1 MSRLAPKK
9 IGVGVFAE
17 TRLIADSLLRTLQ
30 EESDLACLI
39 DGFATA
45 WVHRPD
51 VVVLDWQ
58 KATEQ
63 KLKPPTEAVWSLL
76 IGPVILTGKPDSF
89 SRQYRVEFSH
99 TLRKLSV
106 RRQLNDESVCSQS
119 HVPNG

>member
-51 VVVLDWQ
+51 VVI
-58 KATEQ
+58 T
-63 KLKPPTEAVWSLL
+63 
-76 IGPVILTGKPDSF
+76 
-89 SRQYRVEFSH
+89 
-99 TLRKLSV
+99 
-106 RRQLNDESVCSQS
+106 
-119 HVPNG
+119 